1 MLPTTFRGDNMSTI
15 MDGEALSLK
24 IQDEMKQQLKSCM
37 IRPSVA
43 VIQVGDDPASNSY
56 IKRKEKACNAVGVY
70 FRHYKFD
77 ADTPELTIINKIKE
91 LNNDDYVNG
100 ILVQLPLPERYNEK
114 RIANS
119 ISNSK
124 DVDGLTDINTGRMI
138 NGRKTL
144 VPCTPLGVMR
154 ILEEYEIPIEGKHVV
169 IVGRGKLVGKP
180 LATLMLAKD
189 ATVTVCHS
197 KTVDLKSITKQADI
211 LVAAVGSPK
220 MITEDM
226 VKDDAVV
233 IDVGVNRVDGKL
245 CGDVD
250 FEKVS
255 KKASYITPVPKGV
268 GPMTVA
274 MLLENIVTCY
284 NNKPI
289 AK

>member
-1 MLPTTFRGDNMSTI
+1 
-15 MDGEALSLK
+15 
-24 IQDEMKQQLKSCM
+24 M
-37 IRPSVA
+37 ILLVTLILRE
-43 VIQVGDDPASNSY
+43 
-56 IKRKEKACNAVGVY
+56 KKACNAVGVY

-77 ADTPELTIINKIKE
+77 ADTPELSIINKIKE

-154 ILEEYEIPIEGKHVV
+154 ILEEYEIELVGKHVV

-180 LATLMLAKD
+180 LATLMLAAD

-197 KTVDLKSITKQADI
+197 KTTNLAEITKQADV
-211 LVAAVGSPK
+211 LVCAVGSPK
-220 MITEDM
+220 MITADM
-226 VKDDAVV
+226 VREGAVV

-250 FEKVS
+250 FDKVS

-284 NNKPI
+284 NNKPV

>member
-1 MLPTTFRGDNMSTI
+1 MSII

-24 IQDEMKQQLKSCM
+24 MQDEMKQQLKSCM

-77 ADTPELTIINKIKE
+77 ADTPELSIINKIKE

-100 ILVQLPLPERYNEK
+100 ILVQLPLQERYNEK

-154 ILEEYEIPIEGKHVV
+154 ILEEYEIELVGKHVV

-180 LATLMLAKD
+180 LATLMLAAD

-197 KTVDLKSITKQADI
+197 KTTNLAEITKQADV
-211 LVAAVGSPK
+211 LVCAVGSPK
-220 MITEDM
+220 MITADM
-226 VKDDAVV
+226 VREGAVV

-250 FEKVS
+250 FDKVS

-284 NNKPI
+284 NNKQV

>member
-1 MLPTTFRGDNMSTI
+1 MSII

-24 IQDEMKQQLKSCM
+24 MQDEMKQQLKSCM

-56 IKRKEKACNAVGVY
+56 IKRKEKECNAVGVY

-77 ADTPELTIINKIKE
+77 ADTPELSIINKIKE

-154 ILEEYEIPIEGKHVV
+154 ILEEYEIELVGKHVV

-180 LATLMLAKD
+180 LATLMLAAD

-197 KTVDLKSITKQADI
+197 KTTNLAEITKQADV
-211 LVAAVGSPK
+211 LVCAVGSPK
-220 MITEDM
+220 MITADM
-226 VKDDAVV
+226 VREGAVV

-250 FEKVS
+250 FDKVS

-284 NNKPI
+284 NNKPV